1 MLYNVHH
8 QVVPYD
14 LKLITDYTLHYQIQV
29 PIHMAPN
36 SNVLLEN
43 EPDRTFCHG
52 KSEYNEI
59 SLGEVIKLKKKLHF
73 ELKNIYL
80 GGFILFTWG

>member
-59 SLGEVIKLKKKLHF
+59 FLGEVIKLKKKVAF
-73 ELKNIYL
+73 RAENM
-80 GGFILFTWG
+80 